1 MRKWTIILIAVIV
14 ILLIFILVFNNYD
27 ATPAVNNYSQME
39 IQMRKLWY

>member
-14 ILLIFILVFNNYD
+14 ILLIFILVFNNYG
-27 ATPAVNNYSQME
+27 AVPEVNNYSQME